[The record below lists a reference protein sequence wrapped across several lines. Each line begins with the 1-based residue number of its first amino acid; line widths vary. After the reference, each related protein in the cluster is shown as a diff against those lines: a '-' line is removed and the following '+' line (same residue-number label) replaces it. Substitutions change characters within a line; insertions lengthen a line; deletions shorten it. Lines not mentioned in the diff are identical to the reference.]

1 MRLDRALG
9 ENIRLALQVT
19 VFIQDFQRTEQIVG
33 AVIRERKAVGASVNK
48 PVFVGKRI
56 IKAVELLLRLLD
68 GHIRNK
74 TVHLLRN
81 ERLHAIPQLNHTL
94 DAFFGGCVQVRF
106 YHDTVFA
113 VVNLAVHK
121 RVAVILYI
129 WVCGDGILDLIFC
142 PEIRQLGCLI
152 DAANVLYRLMELRGK
167 VCALNGFYGKILL
180 SVLRTFRSLPAK
192 NHFRVA
198 NKVIVD
204 GKSVRI
210 FTELRPLRLCDAWL
224 LSFLQEQNV
233 RYHVRTG
240 VGFERIVR

>member
-1 MRLDRALG
+1 MRLDGALG
-9 ENIRLALQVT
+9 ENIRLAFQVT
-19 VFIQDFQRTEQIVG
+19 VFIQDLQRTEQIVG
-33 AVIRERKAVGASVNK
+33 AIIRERKAVGASVNK
-48 PVFVGKRI
+48 TVFVSKRI

-129 WVCGDGILDLIFC
+129 WVCGDGILNLIFF
-142 PEIRQLGCLI
+142 PEVWQLGCLI

-167 VCALNGFYGKILL
+167 VCALKGFYGKILL
-180 SVLRTFRSLPAK
+180 SVLRTFRRLSAK
-192 NHFRVA
+192 NHFRVVD
-198 NKVIVD
+198 KVVVD
-204 GKSVRI
+204 EKTVCI

-233 RYHVRTG
+233 RYHVCTG